1 MIRRPPRSTLFP
13 YTTLFRSVR
22 WDIPADITVQSVAV
36 LFSTDDGADWNLV
49 ARELPNTGN
58 YLWTVPAAGTHQA
71 RVAVVLV
78 ESADPSG
85 FEVTGVLGTSERF
98 AIAAAAG
105 VGATSFALALHGSV
119 PNPSRLLSVSFTLP
133 RATPAT
139 LVVHDVTGREVARR
153 QVGTLGAGP
162 HVVTLG
168 APGTLAPGIYLVHL
182 IQGDRRLVAR
192 AVVVR

>member
-1 MIRRPPRSTLFP
+1 M
-13 YTTLFRSVR
+13 
-22 WDIPADITVQSVAV
+22 
-36 LFSTDDGADWNLV
+36 
-49 ARELPNTGN
+49 
-58 YLWTVPAAGTHQA
+58 
-71 RVAVVLV
+71 AVVLV
-78 ESADPSG
+78 ESSDQSG
-85 FEVTGVLGTSERF
+85 FVVSGVLGTSERF

-119 PNPSRLLSVSFTLP
+119 PNPSRHLSVSFTLP
-133 RATPAT
+133 GATPAT